1 MLPSHKRIIHISR
14 QKAIQILKFIF
25 FRSHLII
32 TRQIIL
38 FFIFHKISICGEG
51 ILRIAG
57 GGFWEDLLEELMG
70 VVVVGGRGHQGLE
83 VV

>member
-1 MLPSHKRIIHISR
+1 M
-14 QKAIQILKFIF
+14 
-25 FRSHLII
+25 
-32 TRQIIL
+32 IL